1 MRQKAGICM
10 ASGIRKSLGDIPFRY
25 REFPFEKNPENFL
38 LIFEYF
44 LQWTTY
50 ILYARMGSLR

>member
-1 MRQKAGICM
+1 M

-25 REFPFEKNPENFL
+25 RGFPFEKNPENFL